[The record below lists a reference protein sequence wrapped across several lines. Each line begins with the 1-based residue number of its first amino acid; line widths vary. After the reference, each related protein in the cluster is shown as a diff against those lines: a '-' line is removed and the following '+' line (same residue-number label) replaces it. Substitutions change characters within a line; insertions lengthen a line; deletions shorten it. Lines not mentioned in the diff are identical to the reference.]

1 MKRLV
6 ISAVVFLLMLGV
18 VAFPAAA
25 TVKRYQISESPNVDL
40 SLDGPAFDL
49 GGGGPDVDEAIQWMI
64 NQVRHCSKC
73 DRVAWPTAN
82 RTVDVVVIRSFG
94 DDGYNEPI
102 YDMNGVNSVET
113 LVLDSRDDANRPDVV
128 ATVENAEVLFFT
140 GGDQCDYVENFE
152 DTELHNAIAY
162 VLDKGGAIGG
172 TSAGAMIQG
181 SFVYDACQGSIRSD
195 EALNDPYDHYISL
208 TNHLFKWRDLESVIV
223 DTHFSERERM
233 GRLMVF
239 IARQLQDTDAE
250 EVLGI
255 GVDEATSVVV
265 NYNGYAEVIGEGAAY
280 FVLGDHR
287 PEECKPGIPLTF
299 SNYKI
304 WKLSGGDTFDLRYL
318 PTSGYQIASVEE
330 GIISFGE

>member
-6 ISAVVFLLMLGV
+6 ITALVFVIMLGV

-25 TVKRYQISESPNVDL
+25 TVKRYQISASPNVGL

-64 NQVRHCSKC
+64 NEVRDCSKC
-73 DRVAWPTAN
+73 DRK
-82 RTVDVVVIRSFG
+82 VDVVVIRSFG
-94 DDGYNEPI
+94 GDGYNEPI
-102 YDMNGVNSVET
+102 YDMDGVNSVET

-140 GGDQCDYVENFE
+140 GGNQCDYVENFQ
-152 DTELHNAIAY
+152 DTDLHDAIAY
-162 VLDKGGAIGG
+162 VLDQGGAIGG

-181 SFVYDACQGSIRSD
+181 NFVYDSCQGSVTFD
-195 EALNDPYDHYISL
+195 EALNDPYNDYISF
-208 TNHLFKWRDLESVIV
+208 TNHLFQWRDLESVIV

-280 FVLGDHR
+280 FVLGDHI
-287 PEECKPGIPLTF
+287 PEECEPGIPLSF

-304 WKLSGGDTFDLRYL
+304 WKLSAGDTFDLRYL
-318 PTSGYQIASVEE
+318 PTSGYEIASVEE
-330 GIISFGE
+330 GIISFRE

>member
-6 ISAVVFLLMLGV
+6 ISALVFVIMLGV

-64 NQVRHCSKC
+64 NQVRDCSEC
-73 DRVAWPTAN
+73 DRRSRAKGD
-82 RTVDVVVIRSFG
+82 RKVDVVVIRSFG
-94 DDGYNEPI
+94 GDGYNEPI
-102 YDMNGVNSVET
+102 YNMNGVNSVET
-113 LVLDSRDDANRPDVV
+113 LVLDSHDDANRPDVV

-140 GGDQCDYVENFE
+140 GGDQCDYVENFL
-152 DTELHNAIAY
+152 DTDLHDAIAY

-287 PEECKPGIPLTF
+287 PEECEPGIPLTF

-304 WKLSGGDTFDLRYL
+304 WKLSAGDTFDMRYL
-318 PTSGYQIASVEE
+318 PTSGYEIASVEE
-330 GIISFGE
+330 GKISFGE